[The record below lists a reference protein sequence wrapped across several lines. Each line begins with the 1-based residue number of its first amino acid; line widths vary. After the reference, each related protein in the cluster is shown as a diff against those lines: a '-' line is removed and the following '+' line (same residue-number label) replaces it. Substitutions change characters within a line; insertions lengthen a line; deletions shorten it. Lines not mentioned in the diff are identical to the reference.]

1 MYSGGDGTKDCA
13 DPSPDTD
20 GDCDPNPPYGTHD
33 AWLYDVNIDCWV
45 NTSDVLAFPQHIATP
60 AELGVEP
67 TYQCRY
73 DLNGSGWI
81 NSSDILLFPQRVDMP
96 YDCRW

>member
-1 MYSGGDGTKDCA
+1 M
-13 DPSPDTD
+13 
-20 GDCDPNPPYGTHD
+20 
-33 AWLYDVNIDCWV
+33 
-45 NTSDVLAFPQHIATP
+45 P

-81 NSSDILLFPQRVDMP
+81 NSSDILLLPQRVDMP